1 MADLTE
7 YFSFQGQISI
17 GERNPDGTRKPAQ
30 WVFDAS
36 AMSWAMAVTTE
47 DKRESWSGTRGLA
60 ARLKT
65 GRDMTVNL
73 TLAQLNTAN
82 SVKAM
87 DGSRVD
93 IVSGSASGEVIGD
106 VVAGDVWALKYSA
119 VSSVVLTAT
128 GPTTLLEGTDYT
140 LNADTGVIKF
150 LTAKT
155 GVTGAYSYAAHSVVT
170 AFSGGNKAWYL
181 LFDGMN
187 TVVGAEGK
195 VLGEVYN
202 LSLDP
207 ASEIAWINESFGEM
221 ALTGAALLDPYR
233 QGDPQYGGYARVKYI
248 DPTPA

>member
-36 AMSWAMAVTTE
+36 AMSWALSVTAE
-47 DKRESWSGTRGLA
+47 EKRESWSGSRGLG

-65 GRDMTVNL
+65 ARDMTVNL
-73 TLAQLNTAN
+73 TLGQLNIAN
-82 SVKAM
+82 SVKAL
-87 DGSRVD
+87 DGTRVD
-93 IVSGSASGEVIGD
+93 IVSGSVTGEVIGN
-106 VVAGDVWALKYSA
+106 VKAGDVWALKYSA
-119 VSSVVLTAT
+119 VSAVVLSAT
-128 GPTTLLEGTDYT
+128 GPVTLVAGTDYT
-140 LNADTGVIKF
+140 LNADTGIIKF
-150 LTAKT
+150 LSTQTA
-155 GVTGAYSYAAHSVVT
+155 VTAAYSYAAHSVVT

-181 LFDGMN
+181 LFDGLN

-207 ASEIAWINESFGEM
+207 AAEVAWINASFGEL
-221 ALTGAALLDPYR
+221 ALTGKALLDPVR
-233 QGDPQYGGYARVKYI
+233 QGDAQYGGYARVKYI
-248 DPTPA
+248 DPTPV